1 MRLLNTVV
9 ATLLFLL
16 LGAAVPALTQEPRE
30 DEAKPRQEEA
40 KPAPRQEE
48 ARPGARPSEARPE
61 ARPNEAKPDARPQD
75 ERPAARQDETRP
87 VPHAEEARPTARPD
101 EPAHMQGGRTQ
112 ATPEQ
117 RQVQQRT
124 WTSHR
129 AQNWQSEHRSWQQRG
144 GYHGYRIPDARYQ
157 QYFGPSH
164 AFALYSVPVELYGG
178 YPRFQYGG
186 FWFSVV
192 DPWPEYWAADWYDS
206 DDVYIVY
213 TDGGYYL
220 ADQRYPGVLLAV
232 NVAM

>member
-30 DEAKPRQEEA
+30 DEAKPHQEQEEA
-40 KPAPRQEE
+40 K
-48 ARPGARPSEARPE
+48 PE
-61 ARPNEAKPDARPQD
+61 ARPNEARPEARPQD
-75 ERPAARQDETRP
+75 ERPAARPDETRP
-87 VPHAEEARPTARPD
+87 APHAEEARPAARPN
-101 EPAHMQGGRTQ
+101 EPAQMQGGRSQ
-112 ATPEQ
+112 ATTEQ

-124 WTSHR
+124 WASHR

-164 AFALYSVPVELYGG
+164 AFAIHSVPVELYGG

-186 FWFSVV
+186 LWFSVM

-213 TDGGYYL
+213 SDGGYYL
-220 ADQRYPGVLLAV
+220 ADQRYPGVMLAV